1 MRLFS
6 GKIPTI
12 AEEIVIELSSD
23 GGIEVESRAEVQ
35 QDLEAV
41 LKEYLRSERDVVD
54 EAKNRLEARGMTY
67 AQLSKI
73 RQQVAKERG
82 FPETDDTL
90 PYIIDQLLNML
101 FHSAN
106 VAEVF
111 AEDADIRRKMTKIL
125 KRHMDVESE
134 LDIEVRSKI
143 KNLSEGTASFEIE
156 YARVLDQIKRKKG
169 LS

>member
-12 AEEIVIELSSD
+12 AEEIVAELCSD

-41 LKEYLRSERDVVD
+41 LKEYLRSDREVLD
-54 EAKNRLEARGMTY
+54 EAKSRLEARGMSY
-67 AQLSKI
+67 SQLSKV

-82 FPETDDTL
+82 FPETDDAL
-90 PYIIDQLLNML
+90 PYILDQLLNML

-106 VAEVF
+106 VAEVY
-111 AEDADIRRKMTKIL
+111 AEDADLRRAMTKIL
-125 KRHMDVESE
+125 KRHMDVETD
-134 LDIEVRSKI
+134 LDREVRARI
-143 KNLSEGTASFEIE
+143 KNLAEGTASFEIE
-156 YARVLDQIKRKKG
+156 YARVMDQIKRKKG

>member
-12 AEEIVIELSSD
+12 AEEIVTELCSD
-23 GGIEVESRAEVQ
+23 GGIEVESRTEVQ

-41 LKEYLRSERDVVD
+41 LKEYLRSEREVVD
-54 EAKNRLEARGMTY
+54 EAKNRLEVRGMSY
-67 AQLSKI
+67 GQLSKI

-82 FPETDDTL
+82 FPETEDTL
-90 PYIIDQLLNML
+90 PYILDQLLNML

-106 VAEVF
+106 VAEVY
-111 AEDADIRRKMTKIL
+111 AEDADLRKAMTTIL
-125 KRHMDVESE
+125 KRHMDVESD
-134 LDIEVRSKI
+134 LDREVRARI
-143 KNLSEGTASFEIE
+143 KNLAEGTASFEIE
-156 YARVLDQIKRKKG
+156 YARVMDQIKRKKG

>member
-12 AEEIVIELSSD
+12 AEEIITTLVAD
-23 GGIEVESRAEVQ
+23 GDIEVESQHEVQ

-41 LKEYLRSERDVVD
+41 LKEYLRTEREVVD
-54 EAKNRLEARGMTY
+54 EAKNRLEVRGMGY
-67 AQLSKI
+67 GQLAKV

-82 FPETDDTL
+82 FPAAEEAL
-90 PYIIDQLLNML
+90 PYMLEQLLNML

-106 VAEVF
+106 VAEVY
-111 AEDADIRRKMTKIL
+111 ADDADLRTKMTAAL
-125 KRHMDVESE
+125 RRHMDVETE
-134 LDIEVRSKI
+134 LDREVRSKI
-143 KNLSEGTASFEIE
+143 KNLQEGTASFEIE
-156 YARVLDQIKRKKG
+156 YARVLDQMKRKKG